1 MLDQEIFERRRQEV
15 MQLMGEGVAVI
26 PTAPE
31 RFRNRDVLFPYRPDS
46 DFYYLTHF
54 PEPEAVAVLCPGRA
68 QGEFI
73 MFCRDRD
80 PEREIWDGKRAGV
93 KGVVEQYQA
102 DDAFPFDDI
111 DDILPGLLENRSK
124 VFCNVGSYP
133 EFDIKLLNWVNEVKA
148 KARTGVHAPNEL
160 VDLNHILHELRLVK
174 RTEEVNIMKRAARVS
189 AAAHVRAMQTCK
201 PGMMEYEIQAELE
214 YEFRKGGGMNVAY
227 PPIVA
232 SGPNAC
238 VLHYVDN
245 NSELHSG
252 DLLLID
258 AAAEIDCYAAD
269 ITRTFPVN
277 GKFSAEQR
285 TLYEIVLA
293 AQTAAIEKA
302 QAGNHWN
309 EPHDAA
315 VRVLVQGLIDLK
327 LLKGSLEDQM
337 EQGGFRRFYMHRTGH
352 WLGMDVHDVG
362 DYKVEDEWREL
373 EPGMTFTVEPGLY
386 IPNADDIA
394 ARWRNT
400 GIRIEDDML
409 INRHGNTVL
418 SKDVPKT
425 VEDIEAL
432 MAS

>member
-1 MLDQEIFERRRQEV
+1 MDRAVFERRRQEV

-31 RFRNRDVLFPYRPDS
+31 RYRNRDVLYPYRPDS
-46 DFYYLTHF
+46 DFFYLTHY

-73 MFCRDRD
+73 VFCRDRD

-102 DDAFPFDDI
+102 DDAFPIDDI
-111 DDILPGLLENRSK
+111 DDILPGILENRSK

-148 KARTGVHAPNEL
+148 KARTGVHAPSEL

-189 AAAHVRAMQTCK
+189 ADAHVRAMQTCQ

-214 YEFRKGGGMNVAY
+214 YEFRKGGGMGVAY

-232 SGPNAC
+232 GGANAC
-238 VLHYVDN
+238 VLHYVEN
-245 NSELHSG
+245 NQELKKG

-258 AAAEIDCYAAD
+258 AATEIDCYAAD

-277 GKFSAEQR
+277 GKFTAEQK

-302 QAGNHWN
+302 DSGNHWN

-315 VRVLVQGLIDLK
+315 VRVLVDGLIDLQ
-327 LLKGSLEDQM
+327 LLDGTVDDQI
-337 EQGGFRRFYMHRTGH
+337 ENGGFRRFYMHRTGH

-373 EPGMTFTVEPGLY
+373 EPGMTFTVEPGVY
-386 IPNADDIA
+386 IPDADDIDP
-394 ARWRNT
+394 RWRNI
-400 GIRIEDDML
+400 GIRIEDDVL
-409 INRHGNTVL
+409 INRQGNTVL

-425 VEDIEAL
+425 VDDIEAL